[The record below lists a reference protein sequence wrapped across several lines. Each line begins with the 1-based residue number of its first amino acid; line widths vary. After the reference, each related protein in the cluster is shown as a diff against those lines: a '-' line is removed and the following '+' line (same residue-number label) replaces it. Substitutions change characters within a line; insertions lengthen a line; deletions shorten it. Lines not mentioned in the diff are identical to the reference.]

1 MNKCEQKRLC
11 FAEIRLLST
20 GPRTDR
26 MGQVS
31 GIVAYLNSFVY
42 HAINVLYV
50 QDLVLASKMKMK
62 KKGIKKRNFNKCKE
76 ILIKALPKIF
86 FITRSSILDDKSL
99 ISFPSPP

>member
-26 MGQVS
+26 MGEVS

-42 HAINVLYV
+42 HVINVLYV

-62 KKGIKKRNFNKCKE
+62 KKGINFDKCKE
-76 ILIKALPKIF
+76 ILIKALPKLF
-86 FITRSSILDDKSL
+86 FITLSSILDAKSL